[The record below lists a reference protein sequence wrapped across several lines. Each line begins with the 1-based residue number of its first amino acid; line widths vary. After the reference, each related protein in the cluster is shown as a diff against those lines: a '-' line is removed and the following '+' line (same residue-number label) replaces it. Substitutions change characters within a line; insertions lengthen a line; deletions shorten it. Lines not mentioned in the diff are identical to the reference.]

1 MGPFGPLP
9 ARRLVTTIVSSKIPT
24 DVCHETGFPH
34 RRHCCRLRHALR
46 DRRLRILAVAV
57 ADRRR
62 VDRPH
67 AGLGAVQPDV
77 ADRILLAA
85 YDLHQVFEGATL
97 HLNGTANVT
106 YTFVGK
112 EAGYT
117 NVFKSFYS
125 GYGGSFQQIVGSIG
139 NLGQSISFSNV
150 VNSAL
155 KYGFLSNGAGSLDKN
170 SDPDIGV
177 ALSTDKKSALIFFN
191 DSCKCDKD
199 YDDMVIKVSIAAVPE
214 PETYAM
220 LLAGLGIMG
229 GIARRRRTKA

>member
-1 MGPFGPLP
+1 MKPVSRIAAIAAVSATLFATGAYASSPSLSLTGGVSTDLTP
-9 ARRLVTTIVSSKIPT
+9 ASVQFNPT
-24 DVCHETGFPH
+24 WLTGFSF
-34 RRHCCRLRHALR
+34 
-46 DRRLRILAVAV
+46 
-57 ADRRR
+57 
-62 VDRPH
+62 
-67 AGLGAVQPDV
+67 
-77 ADRILLAA
+77 AA